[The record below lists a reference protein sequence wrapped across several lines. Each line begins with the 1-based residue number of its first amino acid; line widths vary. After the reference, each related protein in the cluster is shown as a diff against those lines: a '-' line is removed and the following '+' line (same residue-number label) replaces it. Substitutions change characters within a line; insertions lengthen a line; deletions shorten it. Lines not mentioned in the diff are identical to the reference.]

1 MQTKRSLVSAAN
13 NPMPQNRAINAGGQK
28 GKVSSVRTV

>member
-28 GKVSSVRTV
+28 GKVSLL